1 MFDFHRYPK
10 YQIVLVSRL
19 GNKSGVTPTFS
30 VAPLP
35 MHDPISR
42 RSDLRSLTSHISKT
56 IAKFKKSNKTA
67 SMAKWALSNEP
78 LTKFLRFVV
87 SEKKCL
93 INRVFRKMHKVES
106 EKIF

>member
-42 RSDLRSLTSHISKT
+42 RSDLRCLTSHIAKT
-56 IAKFKKSNKTA
+56 IAKFKKSK
-67 SMAKWALSNEP
+67 P
-78 LTKFLRFVV
+78 ILTMLV
-87 SEKKCL
+87 
-93 INRVFRKMHKVES
+93 RV
-106 EKIF
+106 